1 MQSQLESVVLGLACK
16 SVHQRSMRCVT
27 TTESLMSSRG
37 YVQPC
42 ARTHTH
48 KDAQCENP
56 DAIDMGTDRALV
68 SDARVLFVCAERV
81 RWVHRSPNVAVLGHG
96 TNTTS
101 LAVR

>member
-1 MQSQLESVVLGLACK
+1 VQIGSPAFDALRDDDRIVDVVARL
-16 SVHQRSMRCVT
+16 RSTMH
-27 TTESLMSSRG
+27 
-37 YVQPC
+37 
-42 ARTHTH
+42 AHTHTH